1 MDDHAPLAHAAARFV
16 IGPLAALCLAV
27 TVQAGPGQGPQ
38 EKHQA
43 EKVAKKMEKALATAQ
58 QAERAREALRHFQE
72 EVEDYADLHAK
83 LLARL
88 GSREES
94 VAAQQALAHAIE
106 AKRAKAMPGDIFRPE
121 VQPLFR
127 RLIAEQLEGPDAV
140 SARKAVR
147 EGNLE
152 PEPDSV
158 PVVVRVNAVYP
169 LGAPLSTVPASVL
182 AALPRLPAS
191 LEYRFVGRDLIL
203 LDSVAGLIVDF
214 LPAAAPD
221 LVVK

>member
-1 MDDHAPLAHAAARFV
+1 MDDHAPLAHRAAARFV

-27 TVQAGPGQGPQ
+27 TVQAGPGQRPQ
-38 EKHQA
+38 EKHEA
-43 EKVAKKMEKALATAQ
+43 EKVAEKMEKALATAQ
-58 QAERAREALRHFQE
+58 QAERARAALRHFQE
-72 EVEDYADLHAK
+72 EVEEYADLHAK
-83 LLARL
+83 LLAKL
-88 GSREES
+88 GSRES

-127 RLIAEQLEGPDAV
+127 RLIAEQLEGPDAL

-152 PEPDSV
+152 QEPDSV

-182 AALPRLPAS
+182 VALPRLPAS

-221 LVVK
+221 LAVK